1 MPTNKQKKIKKGYS
15 PKNFKK
21 KLLSYQPQF
30 SNAMKSVSGILSS
43 HMQTAS
49 EMFDTSSNKKKY
61 SLKIDKITNE
71 KSAKKGK
78 GKISV
83 KKILVKKSSNKNSEI
98 TKKGKKKEMKNLPS
112 INEKIKTKENEIKSK
127 KSSLSTPMIKDMILS
142 EDKMIEKLR
151 MKVIWGLLHTL
162 KVARN
167 LKKIGLMKVGLNDF
181 NCVLLKKEFDKREK
195 EKNDEKKK
203 EIDNI
208 IQNKSKIEVKSKELK
223 KQIEVKK
230 LKKSNE
236 NYKSLSPQISIPSEP
251 ELITNLENLSFT
263 KQDEKDLDSSIY
275 HHLRYDDVGD
285 KKEIQFSSTIIENES
300 NNGNEN
306 ENNSFTSSSLK
317 QSRIREILI
326 TYSLNEL
333 SQKSLSDISEI
344 VQYS

>member
-1 MPTNKQKKIKKGYS
+1 MPTNKQKKIKTGYS

-49 EMFDTSSNKKKY
+49 EMFDTNSSKRKY

-78 GKISV
+78 GKLSAR
-83 KKILVKKSSNKNSEI
+83 KMLGKKSSKKNSEI
-98 TKKGKKKEMKNLPS
+98 TKRGMKKIENLPS

-151 MKVIWGLLHTL
+151 MKVIWGLFHTL

-167 LKKIGLMKVGLNDF
+167 LKKIGLIKVGLNDF
-181 NCVLLKKEFDKREK
+181 NCVLLRKEFDKREK
-195 EKNDEKKK
+195 EKNDEKKN

-208 IQNKSKIEVKSKELK
+208 IQNKSNIEIKSKELK

-285 KKEIQFSSTIIENES
+285 KKEIQFSSTTIENES
-300 NNGNEN
+300 KNENEN
-306 ENNSFTSSSLK
+306 ENNSFTSSIK
-317 QSRIREILI
+317 QSRTREILI

-333 SQKSLSDISEI
+333 SQKSFSDITEI

>member
-1 MPTNKQKKIKKGYS
+1 MPTNKQKKIKTGYS

-61 SLKIDKITNE
+61 GLKIDNITNDKFE
-71 KSAKKGK
+71 KKGR
-78 GKISV
+78 GKISS
-83 KKILVKKSSNKNSEI
+83 KKSSKKNSEI
-98 TKKGKKKEMKNLPS
+98 TKIGKKKEMKNLPS
-112 INEKIKTKENEIKSK
+112 INEKIKMLENEIKSK
-127 KSSLSTPMIKDMILS
+127 KSSLTTPMIKDMILS

-151 MKVIWGLLHTL
+151 QKVIWGLLHTL

-167 LKKIGLMKVGLNDF
+167 LKKIGLIKVGLNDF

-195 EKNDEKKK
+195 EKKDEKKK

-208 IQNKSKIEVKSKELK
+208 IQNKSNIEIKFEKLK

-230 LKKSNE
+230 LRKSNE

-275 HHLRYDDVGD
+275 HHLRYEDVGE
-285 KKEIQFSSTIIENES
+285 KKEIQFSSTTIKNENES
-300 NNGNEN
+300 KDEN
-306 ENNSFTSSSLK
+306 ENGSFTSSLK
-317 QSRIREILI
+317 ELRIREIVV

-333 SQKSLSDISEI
+333 SQKSLSDITEI